1 VPQHDRGER
10 GEHHEEGVQ
19 DVVARDDAGAMA
31 RIATVLH
38 ECLQRHDEESPERAD
53 PDQVRDDAPRAR
65 RAQEGERPDWRRG
78 RVDSVRGE
86 EEVDPEDREADRAE
100 RDEPELDRPFR
111 HPLAEEA
118 PERDADREDSEEER
132 HDALAPAEHLAREP
146 GELREEERAVEP
158 EPRDAED

>member
-1 VPQHDRGER
+1 DR
-10 GEHHEEGVQ
+10 
-19 DVVARDDAGAMA
+19 
-31 RIATVLH
+31 
-38 ECLQRHDEESPERAD
+38 
-53 PDQVRDDAPRAR
+53 
-65 RAQEGERPDWRRG
+65 RRG
-78 RVDSVRGE
+78 RVDRVRGE

-118 PERDADREDSEEER
+118 PERDADREDGEEER

-158 EPRDAED
+158 EPRDAEDREEHGAILAREADRPDGLAERVRTDPQVGV